1 MVLVSISA
9 ESDQPVVDEEAAPA
23 ALVLGPRLSAARK
36 QAGVGLRELARRI
49 GVSAGLISLIENG
62 RSAPSVGTLYAIACE
77 LGLSFDDLFNG
88 APRAP
93 AEEPGPV
100 KVQHAQERPT
110 VQLATGVR
118 WERLT
123 KTARPDFE
131 FLHVVYEVGG
141 ASCDAGVQ
149 LQHGGQ
155 EFALLLEGSLGL
167 TIAEEEFRL
176 EPGDSISFDAQVP
189 HRIWNAGDRPAL
201 AIWVVLQRRNDQR
214 ALAPAPAPSRR
225 RTKPKAEQ

>member
-1 MVLVSISA
+1 MSA
-9 ESDQPVVDEEAAPA
+9 EGGPPAADEETPPA

-36 QAGVGLRELARRI
+36 DAGVGLRELARRI
-49 GVSAGLISLIENG
+49 GVSPGLISLIENG
-62 RSAPSVGTLYAIACE
+62 RSAPSVGTLYAIARE

-88 APRAP
+88 ASPAA
-93 AEEPGPV
+93 AEEPSPI

-123 KTARPDFE
+123 RTARPDFE

-141 ASCDAGVQ
+141 ASCDADVK

-167 TIAEEEFRL
+167 TIADEEHRL

-189 HRIWNAGDRPAL
+189 HRIWNSGDRPAV

-214 ALAPAPAPSRR
+214 ALAPGRR
-225 RTKPKAEQ
+225 RAKAKAE